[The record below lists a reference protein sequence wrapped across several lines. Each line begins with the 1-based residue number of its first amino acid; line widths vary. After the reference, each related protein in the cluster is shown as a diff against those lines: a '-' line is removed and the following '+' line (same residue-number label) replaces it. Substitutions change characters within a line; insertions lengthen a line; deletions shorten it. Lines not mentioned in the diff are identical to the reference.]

1 MNDRKN
7 NNIKNEQRTR
17 VNEQIRISHVMLI
30 DGDEN
35 LGVMT
40 SDAAKKIAR
49 DRGLD
54 LVEISPNVRPP
65 VCKIMD
71 YSKYKYEKSIRDKEK
86 NKKQKTTIQKQ
97 IKLSP
102 SIAVNDLN
110 VKISSI
116 KRFIEDDL
124 KVFISLKFDKR
135 ENAHK
140 DLGFNVIEKIIKELE
155 SISTVESKP
164 KLEGN
169 LINCVLS
176 PKK

>member
-1 MNDRKN
+1 MNDR
-7 NNIKNEQRTR
+7 KNEQRTR

-30 DGDEN
+30 DGDQN
-35 LGVMT
+35 LGVVT
-40 SDAAKKIAR
+40 SDVAKKIAR

-71 YSKYKYEKSIRDKEK
+71 YSKYKYDKSVRDKEK
-86 NKKQKTTIQKQ
+86 NKKQKSTNQKQ

-102 SIAVNDLN
+102 SIATNDLN
-110 VKISSI
+110 VKIASI
-116 KRFIEDDL
+116 KRFIEDGL
-124 KVFISLKFDKR
+124 KVFVSLKFEKR

-155 SISTVESKP
+155 SISVVESKP